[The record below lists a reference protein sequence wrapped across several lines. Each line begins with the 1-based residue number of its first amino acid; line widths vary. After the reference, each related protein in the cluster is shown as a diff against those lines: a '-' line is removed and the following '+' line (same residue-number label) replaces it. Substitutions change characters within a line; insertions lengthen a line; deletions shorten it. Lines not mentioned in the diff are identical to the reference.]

1 MQLGGNK
8 QQLIDKLITAEE
20 KRQNPQTFNDKLKE
34 FLNLTEVVKENIKF
48 TALAF
53 YNKHYNVVDKL
64 NFLLSLLKY
73 PYRIEDPIWCWF
85 VSCVILVTVNSWVL
99 YCDLLQQKYEGNDE
113 GSLKQ
118 YVKKLVLDLLS
129 E

>member
-1 MQLGGNK
+1 
-8 QQLIDKLITAEE
+8 LITAEE
-20 KRQNPQTFNDKLKE
+20 RRQNPQTFSDELKE
-34 FLNLTEVVKENIKF
+34 FLNPTEVVKENTKL
-48 TALAF
+48 TVPAF
-53 YNKHYNVVDKL
+53 YGEHYNVVDKL